1 MRGAKLPNVVPAAV
15 PILNRYL
22 EAVGLAERHALPQA
36 TPAATA
42 PRPWGLNDRLR
53 HPMFGDGYVAG
64 LVDRDTLD
72 INFGGSRRRIR
83 LGVVALER
91 L

>member
-1 MRGAKLPNVVPAAV
+1 MAPAAV

-22 EAVGLAERHALPQA
+22 EAVGLPERYALPQA
-36 TPAATA
+36 PAAPRAAT
-42 PRPWGLNDRLR
+42 RPWALNDRLR

-72 INFGGSRRRIR
+72 INFDGSSRRIR
-83 LGVVALER
+83 LGVVSLER